1 MTLKTDIATDYLLFD
16 GVETVTIKRT
26 HPTAADVTGVA
37 ALQRLRSIGQI
48 AFQSGSAGIDP
59 NACIWEFWEATMGGA
74 KIDNLD
80 KFTQADGTEWTIQQ
94 VDYSN
99 QTSRY
104 RCLAVRSRA

>member
-1 MTLKTDIATDYLLFD
+1 MTLKSRLSNAYMRFGGIEL
-16 GVETVTIKRT
+16 VTIKRT

-48 AFQSGSAGIDP
+48 AFQAGAAGIDP
-59 NACIWEFWEATMGGA
+59 NACIWEFWDATMGGA
-74 KIDNLD
+74 KLDNLD